1 MEKETFSSLYNRLHH
16 RLKASARRLLGNDD
30 DADDA
35 LQDAFCNL
43 WQRRDGIVSETEA
56 TGLSVTTVRNVCI
69 DKLRRQQSHPTDAID
84 DNLQPPNDNYY
95 EDDTEKFQTVKAI
108 IDNSLNEQ
116 QRHILYMR
124 DYSGY
129 SFEEIAQETGLS
141 ESNIRLILSRA
152 RRAVR
157 QCYINSTMKQ

>member
-1 MEKETFSSLYNRLHH
+1 MEQEVFSSLFTRLHH

-43 WQRRDGIVSETEA
+43 WQRRDGITSESEA
-56 TGLSVTTVRNVCI
+56 TGLSVTTVKNICI
-69 DKLRRQQSHPTDAID
+69 DKLRRQQTHPTDSID
-84 DNLQPPNDNYY
+84 DNLQLSDDNDYDNN
-95 EDDTEKFQTVKAI
+95 EQFKTVKAI

-129 SFEEIAQETGLS
+129 SFEEIANETGLT

-157 QCYINSTMKQ
+157 QCYINSTMQK

>member
-1 MEKETFSSLYNRLHH
+1 MEQEVFSSLFNRLHH

-43 WQRRDGIVSETEA
+43 WQRRDDITSESEA
-56 TGLSVTTVRNVCI
+56 TGLSVTAVKNICI
-69 DKLRRQQSHPTDAID
+69 DKLRRQQTHPTDSID
-84 DNLQPPNDNYY
+84 DNLQISDDNDYDNN
-95 EDDTEKFQTVKAI
+95 EQFKTVKAI

-116 QRHILYMR
+116 QRRILYMR

-129 SFEEIAQETGLS
+129 SFEEIANETGLS

-157 QCYINSTMKQ
+157 QCYINSTMQK